1 MSTTDIVN
9 AQWKYVERKK
19 EKEEE
24 KEKERE
30 EGREMKAH
38 AKKQMDEKSPQLI
51 MVSNIEDCSSLF
63 SYGEIIGTLMF
74 WSWISSSPSAFL
86 WRKAFPLILFKP
98 LPWGGVHGSA
108 FPCVLIGW
116 YDFHPSAVLLC
127 PLKSESESEVTQS
140 CPTLCNPMDTR
151 LLCPWDFLGKST
163 GVGCHFLLQGTGNW
177 DRTQVSHI
185 VDRRFTIWATREVF
199 LMGFICFI
207 GLPW

>member
-30 EGREMKAH
+30 EGRGMRAH

-74 WSWISSSPSAFL
+74 WSWISSSPL
-86 WRKAFPLILFKP
+86 CLFVKKNIP
-98 LPWGGVHGSA
+98 FNS
-108 FPCVLIGW
+108 F
-116 YDFHPSAVLLC
+116 
-127 PLKSESESEVTQS
+127 
-140 CPTLCNPMDTR
+140 
-151 LLCPWDFLGKST
+151 
-163 GVGCHFLLQGTGNW
+163 
-177 DRTQVSHI
+177 
-185 VDRRFTIWATREVF
+185 
-199 LMGFICFI
+199 
-207 GLPW
+207 